1 MIMIVSL
8 ICFKTTIC
16 CPTTTMTMTRRL
28 MGLTV
33 IVDPFPRL
41 NGEVTSRAVPG
52 IISKAPAALRVVM
65 GEGEEEE
72 EEEGWRGGMKKGA
85 RVMIASLTAG

>member
-1 MIMIVSL
+1 MIMIISL

-33 IVDPFPRL
+33 IVGPFPRL

-65 GEGEEEE
+65 GEEEEE
-72 EEEGWRGGMKKGA
+72 EEGGWRGGMKKGA